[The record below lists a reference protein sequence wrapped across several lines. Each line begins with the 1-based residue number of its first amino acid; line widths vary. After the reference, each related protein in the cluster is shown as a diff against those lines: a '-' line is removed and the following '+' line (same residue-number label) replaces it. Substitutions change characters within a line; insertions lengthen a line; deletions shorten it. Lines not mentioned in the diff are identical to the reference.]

1 MATVSP
7 PPGPSDDQE
16 FSLGKDL
23 KLESSDGSTSA
34 FTPASR
40 INTQRDALER
50 LIGKQNPSHSVDSQ
64 NEFDGYEII
73 EELGKGGMGVVYRA
87 RHILLGREV
96 ALKVMSPSMS
106 NRASAIQR
114 FLVEMKAVGELDHP
128 HVVRSTHAGIV
139 GDKLYLAMEI
149 LSGGSLENLL
159 EKEGPLPSSR
169 IVELGLGIALG
180 LEAAHERNIL
190 HRDIKPGN
198 VMLDATGKPK
208 LTDFGLAKALD
219 DSSEQ
224 NKTTDCTVLGTVR
237 YEAPEGINGSAQ
249 LDKRSDLYSLG
260 CLLFELSAGK
270 TPFDDGKTTGP
281 IQYLMAHAKRDVP
294 DVNALRARKKID
306 GSLNLDDLPAE
317 LTQLIYWLLQ
327 KNPKDRPQSIADV
340 VNALKALD
348 SHQGELVV
356 PSNIRRPVGQTENS
370 TLRIYAK
377 RVALALSLLAV
388 IAPLANQLKP
398 SSHHETG
405 TTPAQLP
412 PTVPKNTVVKNS
424 ETKIEPFVQ
433 TPDFSFVRD
442 ADGMIQ
448 ACSLF
453 PGSDNVLDLD
463 AKDMITRTVGD
474 DLVLI
479 SFHLNFSD
487 EKHQKFIGFLMNKA
501 IPYKV
506 VAEGVDCS
514 VIVDTNNERSKTI
527 LRFMYSDV
535 FQNAQDT
542 IVATTREP
550 SRTFYT
556 LNERMGESL
565 GKNSSNSFPSIEWAK
580 NPDVQATF
588 ERLNPTFEVT
598 DSQSAKMLKQ
608 YMDWLKEVKKST
620 INTSS
625 ITQKS

>member
-388 IAPLANQLKP
+388 IAPL
-398 SSHHETG
+398 
-405 TTPAQLP
+405 
-412 PTVPKNTVVKNS
+412 
-424 ETKIEPFVQ
+424 
-433 TPDFSFVRD
+433 
-442 ADGMIQ
+442 
-448 ACSLF
+448 SL
-453 PGSDNVLDLD
+453 
-463 AKDMITRTVGD
+463 IH
-474 DLVLI
+474 I
-479 SFHLNFSD
+479 
-487 EKHQKFIGFLMNKA
+487 
-501 IPYKV
+501 
-506 VAEGVDCS
+506 
-514 VIVDTNNERSKTI
+514 
-527 LRFMYSDV
+527 
-535 FQNAQDT
+535 
-542 IVATTREP
+542 
-550 SRTFYT
+550 
-556 LNERMGESL
+556 
-565 GKNSSNSFPSIEWAK
+565 
-580 NPDVQATF
+580 
-588 ERLNPTFEVT
+588 
-598 DSQSAKMLKQ
+598 
-608 YMDWLKEVKKST
+608 
-620 INTSS
+620 
-625 ITQKS
+625 